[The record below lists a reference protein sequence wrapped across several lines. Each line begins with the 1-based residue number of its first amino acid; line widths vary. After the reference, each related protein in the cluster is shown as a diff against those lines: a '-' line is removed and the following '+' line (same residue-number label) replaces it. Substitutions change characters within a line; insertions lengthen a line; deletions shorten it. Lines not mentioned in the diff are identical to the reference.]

1 MFGRTTLSKR
11 VERLESELAGIRRLY
26 EKTLSYSDSD
36 PETALMNARKAA
48 EAVCSQV
55 FEHKVGKPPK
65 SMTLQPL
72 IEKLTQLD
80 AFPEHILVSLRTI
93 QGFGN
98 LGSHHQPGEPAE
110 ITPEF
115 AQPCLAALGTVVQW
129 YFKEYGSGVAA
140 GPIITT
146 RTTRSRQHHHSGNA
160 VPWIA
165 IVAATAAVAAL
176 LLAGVAAWNTRNRPK
191 PKAPSV
197 TPSTETAAI
206 PSHPTVAAAQET
218 TKPTSPTG
226 RDKTA
231 APSTIPKVTDF
242 VRPSIAGKPRVA
254 VLPFQQLSDSPDS
267 NGLQQGIGTVVAAR
281 LEQSGVFDLVER
293 SRLDEVLAELELS
306 QTSKFDPSQVA
317 KIGKLLGAKQLVLG
331 SFFPFGDKLRLDAR
345 FVDTETGQVLYS
357 VDRDGVPDKVDLITH
372 SLCDGLIS
380 KHPDQA
386 RLAPHIIRTDN
397 GRLFDTIE
405 KKYLDGRGG
414 GF

>member
-26 EKTLSYSDSD
+26 EKTLSYSNSD

-72 IEKLTQLD
+72 IERLTQID

-129 YFKEYGSGVAA
+129 YFKEYGSGVVV
-140 GPIITT
+140 GPIVTT
-146 RTTRSRQHHHSGNA
+146 PRTRSAQHNGSGNA
-160 VPWIA
+160 PPWIA
-165 IVAATAAVAAL
+165 IITVTAAVAAL
-176 LLAGVAAWNTRNRPK
+176 LLAGVAAWNTRNRPPVK
-191 PKAPSV
+191 VPPVTAQAESAVIPPQAKAPGVQESAK
-197 TPSTETAAI
+197 PASSPRQSETSNTS
-206 PSHPTVAAAQET
+206 PAAQT
-218 TKPTSPTG
+218 
-226 RDKTA
+226 
-231 APSTIPKVTDF
+231 
-242 VRPSIAGKPRVA
+242 SIANQPSAGGKPRIA
-254 VLPFQQLSDSPDS
+254 VLPFQKLSGEPDS
-267 NGLQQGIGTVVAAR
+267 DGLQQGIGTVVASR
-281 LEQSGVFDLVER
+281 LEQSGMFDLIER
-293 SRLDEVLAELELS
+293 SRLDAVLAELELS
-306 QTSKFDPSQVA
+306 QDAKFDPAQAA

-345 FVDTETGQVLYS
+345 VVDTETGQVLYS
-357 VDRDGVPDKVDLITH
+357 VDQDGAPDKVDRITH
-372 SLCDGLIS
+372 WLCDALIA
-380 KHPDQA
+380 KHPDQP

-397 GRLFDTIE
+397 GRLFDTRT
-405 KKYLDGRGG
+405 KQFLDGRPG